1 MKSTICVFTKANNRI
16 LDSIQLSNNYRKQQQ
31 QQQQQNMKN
40 DH

>member
-16 LDSIQLSNNYRKQQQ
+16 LDSIQLSNNHRK